1 MKIKVAFKQNKNI
14 WVVNAE
20 KFILNLGLWCL
31 TPLSTIFS
39 YIIAFS
45 FIGGRNRS
53 NLRKQPTRCKS
64 LTNFIT

>member
-31 TPLSTIFS
+31 TPLSTILDLQLPVQS
-39 YIIAFS
+39 VPITTDVVS
-45 FIGGRNRS
+45 S
-53 NLRKQPTRCKS
+53 NILMARC
-64 LTNFIT
+64 T